1 VPSSRFILLVENE
14 SAATDPLAR
23 QLVRLGIEPIRVEGL
38 AEGIEAVEA
47 GSYAIGAVLLP
58 SDLPA
63 VGIVDAIQRM
73 RRREPLL
80 AVMAYGKP
88 PDPGQR
94 KRLRQADV
102 RLALWEGWDEAV
114 LRFQLNRMLSGE
126 IAHVA
131 RRSRRVPVHRPV
143 RIRVGGREKQGM
155 LCSLSE
161 GGCFIETPRA
171 SMDGARLELAFTLE
185 ERTYELVGRVAF
197 ANVPGNLQRPNLPLG
212 MGVCFE
218 KLPRS
223 VASELDA
230 FVRRSSEALEV

>member
-1 VPSSRFILLVENE
+1 VPTSRFILLVEHE
-14 SAATDPLAR
+14 SDATERLAR
-23 QLVRLGIEPIRVEGL
+23 QLVRLGIEPIRVDAL
-38 AEGIEAVEA
+38 AEGIGIVES
-47 GSYAIGAVLLP
+47 GSYAIDAVLLP
-58 SDLPA
+58 ADLP
-63 VGIVDAIQRM
+63 GPDLGDAIRRM
-73 RRREPLL
+73 RRRAPLL
-80 AVMAYGKP
+80 PVMAYGKP

-94 KRLRQADV
+94 RGLRRADV
-102 RLALWEGWDEAV
+102 RLALWEGYDEAV

-131 RRSRRVPVHRPV
+131 RRARRVPVHTPV

-171 SMDGARLELAFTLE
+171 SMEGARLELAFELDQ
-185 ERTYELVGRVAF
+185 RAYEVGGRVAF

-218 KLPRS
+218 ALPRATARGIDES
-223 VASELDA
+223 
-230 FVRRSSEALEV
+230 VRRRSRALDV